1 MSESTLMGG
10 APRAAHGAAPAA
22 TARRI
27 RVLVA
32 DDSALIRQTVRRV
45 LDSDPELEV
54 IDTARDGLDALLKVE
69 SLQPDVVTLDVEMP
83 RLDGLSALK
92 LLMERF
98 PRPVIMFSSLTAP
111 GTEATVRALALGA
124 VDFLCKPTVATGVG
138 ISALADELVAKVKRA
153 ARARVRRITLPPR
166 APRAYPLAPPP
177 LRLPPR
183 ADAPE
188 RLLVIGSSTGGPRA
202 LAELTAGLPPDLSC
216 AGIIVQHLPA
226 GFTRSLAERL
236 DQGCALRVAEAQA
249 GAALATGQLLVAPG
263 DYHLSLAGTRVV
275 LDQAPRRHG
284 VRPSVDT
291 TLEAAAEVFGPA
303 VLAVILTGMG
313 EDGTEGAR
321 AVKAAGGRVLAE
333 AESTCVVYGM
343 PRAVVEAGL
352 ADEVV
357 PLDALPAAI
366 VRHLGLLPTRGGR
379 RAAHA

>member
-1 MSESTLMGG
+1 MTEQTLAVGT
-10 APRAAHGAAPAA
+10 APAA
-22 TARRI
+22 AAARVI
-27 RVLVA
+27 RVLIA
-32 DDSALIRQTVRRV
+32 DDSALIRQAVRRV
-45 LDSDPELEV
+45 LDADPEIEV

-124 VDFLCKPTVATGVG
+124 VDFLCKPSVATGAG

-166 APRAYPLAPPP
+166 PTLSRLPSSPPP
-177 LRLPPR
+177 LPLARP
-183 ADAPE
+183 AAGPE

-202 LAELTAGLPPDLSC
+202 LAELTAGLPPDLPC

-249 GAALATGQLLVAPG
+249 GAELAMGQLLVAPG

-284 VRPSVDT
+284 VRPAVDT
-291 TLEAAAEVFGPA
+291 TLEAAAAVFGPA

-321 AVKAAGGRVLAE
+321 AIKAAGGRVLAE
-333 AESTCVVYGM
+333 AETTCVVYGM
-343 PRAVVEAGL
+343 PRSVVEAGL

-357 PLDALPAAI
+357 PLDAMAAAI
-366 VRHLGLLPTRGGR
+366 VRHLALLPTRSTR
-379 RAAHA
+379 RSAHG

>member
-1 MSESTLMGG
+1 MTEQTV
-10 APRAAHGAAPAA
+10 AVGAAPAA
-22 TARRI
+22 AATRVI

-32 DDSALIRQTVRRV
+32 DDSALIRQAVRRV
-45 LDSDPELEV
+45 LDADPEIEV

-124 VDFLCKPTVATGVG
+124 VDFLCKPSVATGAG

-166 APRAYPLAPPP
+166 PTLSRVPSPPP
-177 LRLPPR
+177 PAPLLRPT
-183 ADAPE
+183 AAPE
-188 RLLVIGSSTGGPRA
+188 RLVVIGSSTGGPRA
-202 LAELTAGLPPDLSC
+202 LAELTAGLPPDLPC

-249 GAALATGQLLVAPG
+249 GAELTTGHLLVAPG

-284 VRPSVDT
+284 VRPAVDT
-291 TLEAAAEVFGPA
+291 TLEAAAAVFGPA

-343 PRAVVEAGL
+343 PRSVVEAGL

-357 PLDALPAAI
+357 PLEAMAAAI
-366 VRHLGLLPTRGGR
+366 VRHLALLPTRSTR
-379 RAAHA
+379 RSAHG